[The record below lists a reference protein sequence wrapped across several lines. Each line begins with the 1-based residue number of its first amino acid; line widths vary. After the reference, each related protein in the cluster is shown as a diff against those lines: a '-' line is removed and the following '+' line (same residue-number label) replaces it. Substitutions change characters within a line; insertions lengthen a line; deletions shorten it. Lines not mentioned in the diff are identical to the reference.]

1 VAVARLSNMHFMVN
15 IERVVTYSIMRMVN
29 KLLLAHSIA
38 GLNVLLLYDML
49 LRLVEVSFL

>member
-29 KLLLAHSIA
+29 KLLLANSIA